1 MKEVDRVSLGGYAFT
16 LEQDAAAL
24 AGEYLGELEKYYNG
38 REGGSDIMEGI
49 EERMAELLF
58 EKAGRDGVCTREM
71 IEQIIGILG
80 KPEVIEAAGEDTYDG
95 EQSSSFAGASGESR
109 KKAAGEPRAKR
120 KLYRDMN
127 DKVVAGVCSGLA
139 AYLDTDAALFRI
151 LFAVLTVV
159 SCFSWRWTGSNFVNT
174 LHFSVPILYIILWIC
189 MPAARTVRQRWE
201 QRGEDGTLSGIQ
213 RSVENG
219 AREIDDAIQ
228 SVNRNETVHQI
239 GTILIKLVGIVLL
252 IVAFSALFT
261 GGLITFGSGIL
272 GGKNNFFGLGELFE
286 QGMVELRSVAPSVA
300 ATLVH
305 PWIHILT
312 AVVIFLPF
320 IGILYGALQLI
331 FGFKSPKWHP
341 GLVIFIIWILCLLAL
356 AILFATGILTTQFVS
371 I

>member
-38 REGGSDIMEGI
+38 REGGSDILEGI
-49 EERMAELLF
+49 EERMAELLL

-71 IEQIIGILG
+71 IKQIIGILG
-80 KPEVIEAAGEDTYDG
+80 KPEVIEAAGEDTSSFDS
-95 EQSSSFAGASGESR
+95 EQPSSSAGTS
-109 KKAAGEPRAKR
+109 RAKR

-151 LFAVLTVV
+151 LFAVLTVA

-174 LHFSVPILYIILWIC
+174 LHFTVPILYIILWIC

>member
-1 MKEVDRVSLGGYAFT
+1 
-16 LEQDAAAL
+16 
-24 AGEYLGELEKYYNG
+24 
-38 REGGSDIMEGI
+38 
-49 EERMAELLF
+49 
-58 EKAGRDGVCTREM
+58 
-71 IEQIIGILG
+71 
-80 KPEVIEAAGEDTYDG
+80 
-95 EQSSSFAGASGESR
+95 
-109 KKAAGEPRAKR
+109 
-120 KLYRDMN
+120 
-127 DKVVAGVCSGLA
+127 
-139 AYLDTDAALFRI
+139 
-151 LFAVLTVV
+151 
-159 SCFSWRWTGSNFVNT
+159 
-174 LHFSVPILYIILWIC
+174 